1 MNILEI
7 IVLII
12 IAICVYRGYRIGFL
26 RVIYSLVSWILV
38 LAFVTWATPYL
49 TDYLENIPPVWC
61 CSGEVFRLY
70 RKTCRRKNTG
80 TGT

>member
-49 TDYLENIPPVWC
+49 TDYLEKHTPCLLYTSV
-61 CSGEVFRLY
+61 SGCLRFRMWRAKPQVL
-70 RKTCRRKNTG
+70 
-80 TGT
+80 

>member
-1 MNILEI
+1 MNMLEI

-12 IAICVYRGYRIGFL
+12 IAISCLVDISISFCHMGNPLSYRLFRKTY
-26 RVIYSLVSWILV
+26 
-38 LAFVTWATPYL
+38 
-49 TDYLENIPPVWC
+49 PPVWC
-61 CSGEVFRLY
+61 YSGEVFRLY